1 MPLEVLVHTLPRFE
15 VHSQALL
22 KIAILLY
29 VEAFVK
35 AEVTSTLVRIMYVQ
49 MLALALQR
57 MISSLR
63 RVSFD
68 KSPL

>member
-1 MPLEVLVHTLPRFE
+1 MPLEVLVHTLPHLK
-15 VHSQALL
+15 VLSQALL

-35 AEVTSTLVRIMYVQ
+35 AEVASTLVRIMYVQ
-49 MLALALQR
+49 MLALASR

>member
-1 MPLEVLVHTLPRFE
+1 MPQVLVHTLPRFK
-15 VHSQALL
+15 VLSQALL
-22 KIAILLY
+22 KIAILLH